1 MNQKRNKGKAGLRRA
16 KPSAGRG
23 PAPDLFLR
31 PASNLS
37 VSKTD
42 SARSGLAI
50 AVMAL
55 LIAAIVI
62 VYAPVRHYDFVQVD
76 DPKYV
81 TENPNVAQGLTLP
94 GIVWAFTARHGG
106 YWIPLTWLSYM
117 VDVQISGMNAGALHV
132 TNVLLHIA
140 NSLLLFGLLWSM
152 TGALGRSAFVAALFA
167 IHPLHVESVAWI
179 TERKDVLSTLFWL
192 LAIWAYVAYV
202 RRPGVGHYLMVLVW
216 FALGLMAKPMLVTL
230 PFALLLLDVWPL
242 RRVDLGAGTAGRFK
256 NALMGRRTVWVRLV
270 REKVPMIA
278 LAAVLSAVT
287 FTAQGEAVAGLD
299 VFPFVLRIE
308 NALISNVAYLGKM
321 IWPAHLVVLYSFP
334 QSIPGWTTAGAFLV
348 LVAIS
353 AVAVLAARRRPYLA
367 VGWLWYLGTLV
378 PVIGLVQVGL
388 QSMADRFTYVPLI
401 GIFIIVAW
409 GAWDLLE
416 RVPYRRIALPA
427 AAGIAVLTCT
437 VIARGQVQ
445 YWKDNVTLW
454 THETE
459 FTLNMDTYHAHIS
472 LGTILRDQGRF
483 DEAFGHFSEA
493 MRLNPDSAEAQHE
506 MGLLLARQGK
516 FDEAIAS
523 LFEAVRLK
531 ADFPEAQRDLGLML
545 SRQRRAGEAID
556 HLSIAVRLKP
566 ASAEWNYELGL
577 ALENQGKFDDAIAHM
592 SEAVRLKPDLAEA
605 QNSLGSILAHQG
617 KVDDAIAH
625 MSEAVRLKPDLA
637 EAQNN
642 LGALL
647 ASQKKFSEALPH
659 FSAAVRLKPDYE
671 MAHVN
676 LGFALAKTGRTEEA
690 IRELKEAL
698 RINPANDAARRAVE
712 EMLKRNPD

>member
-1 MNQKRNKGKAGLRRA
+1 
-16 KPSAGRG
+16 
-23 PAPDLFLR
+23 
-31 PASNLS
+31 
-37 VSKTD
+37 
-42 SARSGLAI
+42 
-50 AVMAL
+50 MAL

-62 VYAPVRHYDFVQVD
+62 IYAPVRHYDFVQVD

-81 TENPNVAQGLTLP
+81 SENPNVAQGLTLP

-117 VDVQISGMNAGALHV
+117 ADVQISGMNAGALHV

-140 NSLLLFGLLWSM
+140 NSLLLLGLLWSM
-152 TGALGRSAFVAALFA
+152 TGAFGRSAFVAALFA
-167 IHPLHVESVAWI
+167 VHPLHVESVAWI
-179 TERKDVLSTLFWL
+179 TERKDVLSTLCWL
-192 LAIWAYVAYV
+192 LAIWAYIAYV
-202 RRPGVGHYLMVLVW
+202 RRPGLGRYLLVLVW

-242 RRVDLGAGTAGRFK
+242 RRVDLGAGTAGRSE
-256 NALMGRRTVWVRLV
+256 NTLMGRGTVWVHLV
-270 REKVPMIA
+270 REKLPMIA
-278 LAAVLSAVT
+278 LAAVFSAVT

-299 VFPFVLRIE
+299 LYPFAMRVE
-308 NALISNVAYLGKM
+308 NALISYVAYLGKM

-334 QSIPGWTTAGAFLV
+334 KTIPAWAAAGAFLV
-348 LVAIS
+348 LAAIS
-353 AVAVLAARRRPYLA
+353 AVAVLAARQRPYLA

-378 PVIGLVQVGL
+378 PVIGLVQAGV

-416 RVPYRRIALPA
+416 RVPYRRIVLPA
-427 AAGIAVLTCT
+427 VAGLVVLICAVM
-437 VIARGQVQ
+437 ARGQVR

-454 THETE
+454 THVTE
-459 FTLNMDTYHAHIS
+459 FTLDVDTYHAHIS
-472 LGTILRDQGRF
+472 LGTVLRDQGRF
-483 DEAFGHFSEA
+483 DEASAHFSEA
-493 MRLNPDSAEAQHE
+493 MHLEPDSAEPRHE

-516 FDEAIAS
+516 FDDAIAS

-531 ADFPEAQRDLGLML
+531 PDFPEAQRDLGLML

-566 ASAEWNYELGL
+566 DSAELNYELGL
-577 ALENQGKFDDAIAHM
+577 ALADQGKVDEAIAHF

-605 QNSLGSILAHQG
+605 QNSLGSILARQG
-617 KVDDAIAH
+617 KADEAIAH

-647 ASQKKFSEALPH
+647 ESQSKFSEALPH
-659 FSAAVRLKPDYE
+659 LSAAVRLRPGYE
-671 MAHVN
+671 LAHVN
-676 LGFALAKTGRTEEA
+676 LGLALAKAGRTEEA
-690 IRELKEAL
+690 IHELKEAL

-712 EMLKRNPD
+712 EMSKRVPD